1 MKHSII
7 VRIMRVGAAIA
18 ALGLASAG
26 PAAAQAWPTAKQI
39 TIIVPYGAGTV
50 TDYVGR
56 LIGDFLSK
64 KLNQQV
70 IVENRAG
77 AGATIGANAF
87 SKAAPDG
94 YTLLVTGPSPIVNAP
109 LLYKTLS
116 YDPTKFVPVT
126 MLMESPIMVVV
137 NNDVPAKNMKEL
149 IAYAKANPGK
159 LNAGETG
166 NGSTHQLLH
175 LILEKAAGIDLN
187 LVSYKQTPIL
197 DLVAGRIDMILDYP
211 GAYRGHVA
219 DGKIRILA
227 NLDKKRAKDWPNVPT
242 ISEAGLPEYPDWLG
256 WYAVYAP
263 EGTPADIVNKL
274 NAAIGEYLKTP
285 EAAEKFAVQ
294 QLIPKWSKP
303 EDVTAQTNHETKVIG
318 AIIKENK
325 ISLDSP

>member
-1 MKHSII
+1 MRSSIT
-7 VRIMRVGAAIA
+7 RRVFGIGAALA
-18 ALGLASAG
+18 ALGLATAG
-26 PAAAQAWPTAKQI
+26 PASAQAWPTARPI

-56 LIGDFLSK
+56 LLADFLSK

-70 IVENRAG
+70 LVENRAG
-77 AGATIGANAF
+77 AGATIGASAF
-87 SKAAPDG
+87 AKAAPDG

-116 YDPTKFVPVT
+116 YDPSKFTPVT

-137 NNDVPAKNMKEL
+137 NNDAPFKDMKEL

-159 LNAGETG
+159 INAGETG

-175 LILEKAAGIDLN
+175 LILEKAAKIDLN
-187 LVSYKQTPIL
+187 LVSYKQTPVL

-219 DGKIRILA
+219 NGKVRILT
-227 NLDKKRAKDWPNVPT
+227 NLDSKRAKDWPNVPT
-242 ISEAGLPEYPDWLG
+242 IAEAGLPEYPDWLG
-256 WYAVYAP
+256 WYAVYGPA
-263 EGTPADIVNKL
+263 GMPADIVNKL

-285 EAAEKFAVQ
+285 EAAQKFAVQ
-294 QLIPKWSKP
+294 QLIPKGSKP
-303 EDVTAQTNHETKVIG
+303 EDVTKQTTHETKVIG
-318 AIIKENK
+318 DIIRENK

>member
-1 MKHSII
+1 MRLS
-7 VRIMRVGAAIA
+7 RIGKAIGFGAALA
-18 ALGLASAG
+18 AFGMAATTSAV
-26 PAAAQAWPTAKQI
+26 AQAWPTAKPI

-56 LIGDFLSK
+56 LVGDFLSK

-70 IVENRAG
+70 LVENRAG
-77 AGATIGANAF
+77 AGATIGTSAF
-87 SKAAPDG
+87 AKSAPDG

-109 LLYKTLS
+109 LLYKSLS
-116 YDPTKFVPVT
+116 YDPTKFTPVT

-137 NNDVPAKNMKEL
+137 NNDVPFKDVKEMV
-149 IAYAKANPGK
+149 AYAKANPGK

-175 LILEKAAGIDLN
+175 LILEKAAKIDLN

-211 GAYRGHVA
+211 GAYKGHVA

-227 NLDKKRAKDWPNVPT
+227 NLDNKRAKDWPNVPT
-242 ISEAGLPEYPDWLG
+242 ISQAGLPEYPDWLG
-256 WYAVYAP
+256 WYAVYGPA
-263 EGTPADIVNKL
+263 GMPADIVNKL

-303 EDVTAQTNHETKVIG
+303 EDVTAQTTHESKVIG
-318 AIIKENK
+318 AIIKENN
-325 ISLDSP
+325 ISLDTP